1 MLKWA
6 MVGAEQDKDK
16 PPPPG
21 AIRATLDEL
30 ENSRNAVWAGNG
42 LFILITAGL
51 TLKRQCDYW
60 GSIPQLQ
67 LVDKGR

>member
-1 MLKWA
+1 MPKWA

-30 ENSRNAVWAGNG
+30 ENSRDAVWAGNG
-42 LFILITAGL
+42 CL
-51 TLKRQCDYW
+51 Y
-60 GSIPQLQ
+60 
-67 LVDKGR
+67 